1 MTVNAFSSL
10 RAGTPLSSTRTAM
23 RFVVSPCAF
32 VGVQMNRPLV
42 RSMLAPAGAF
52 ELRVK
57 VNLLAGKS
65 ASNAMIGITNVMP
78 WLIVTSGIFAR
89 MGAAFSSLTTTV
101 KLFESVRLGT
111 PSSATVT
118 VMTLALGPCASPG
131 VQVKTPLVVLMLAPA
146 GALVPKLK
154 VNTFAG
160 TSGSAAVFV
169 TTNVLPSSI
178 N

>member
-1 MTVNAFSSL
+1 MIKSLLDAVQRGVRLHRGWTGGGGVSAQIQPIRVLHLSFVLNAVCLRGHSVPGDNDFARRSDVNARDLKWSGGRIDDDCERL
-10 RAGTPLSSTRTAM
+10 
-23 RFVVSPCAF
+23 FVAQSR
-32 VGVQMNRPLV
+32 N
-42 RSMLAPAGAF
+42 
-52 ELRVK
+52 
-57 VNLLAGKS
+57 
-65 ASNAMIGITNVMP
+65 
-78 WLIVTSGIFAR
+78 
-89 MGAAFSSLTTTV
+89 TV
-101 KLFESVRLGT
+101 KLFESVKLGT